1 MGREVRRKEKGGKK
15 EGEREGGRE
24 ERREERKTKE
34 KWRGEKDRANLTGE
48 NKYINNKNESR

>member
-1 MGREVRRKEKGGKK
+1 MGGEVRRKEKGGKK

-34 KWRGEKDRANLTGE
+34 KWRGEKDRTELNRG
-48 NKYINNKNESR
+48 KKVYKQ